1 MISAAESKQVHGMI
15 QQERLDQLH
24 LIRQKKLGFVLNDCY
39 FTKLFSVFFYV
50 PPIFSLEIS

>member
-1 MISAAESKQVHGMI
+1 MISPAESKQVHGMI

-39 FTKLFSVFFYV
+39 FTILFSVFFYA
-50 PPIFSLEIS
+50 PPISSPKIS